1 MIEGIAAKDDL
12 ELDTDVLVIG
22 GGPAGTW
29 AALSARHT
37 GARVTLV
44 DKGYCGTS
52 GVGAAA
58 TIGHWWVHP
67 ENRESTMEAKNV
79 DACGLAEKRWMLRV
93 IEETWQ
99 TWPGFAESRG
109 YIGDPTYRGSGHQQ
123 VVIQGPV
130 YLREMRRLIH
140 RAGVTILDH
149 APALSL
155 LADSSGNCVGA
166 EGVLR
171 QDSRLWRIRASA
183 VVMAAGG
190 CALKSGCIGSSV
202 NTGDALLMAAELGA
216 RFSGMEFSNYYGI
229 VPKGGTVD
237 KNGYLLQAAFFDA
250 SGRQVHLGWSS
261 PYGVI
266 GTEAAQLFDNEP
278 VYCQFTQV
286 PPERRPLMRAGQ
298 PNLFLQFDRLGI
310 DPFAMKFEVQ
320 PVFEGS
326 IRGSG
331 GILVEDDSCATSVP
345 GLWVAGDAASRE
357 MLVGASSGAGS
368 VNASWTIA
376 SGQWAG
382 TAAARS
388 AKQAGSRTGA
398 ATAPYRRSGRDVAT
412 VRQLL
417 SALQADVLPISRNG
431 FRRADR
437 LNETIALARDLGQHL
452 KSEKYAEGVRSL
464 QASREMESMLFFVER
479 SAQASLLRCESRGVH
494 QRIDFPCQS
503 AEPWRHLRI
512 WKGLE
517 TKTETRTP
525 EF

>member
-1 MIEGIAAKDDL
+1 MVEVITATDYL
-12 ELDTDVLVIG
+12 ELETDVLVIG

-29 AALSARHT
+29 AALSARQT
-37 GARVTLV
+37 GARVILV

-58 TIGHWWVHP
+58 TIGHWWVQP
-67 ENRESTMEAKNV
+67 ENREAAMDAKNI
-79 DACGLAEKRWMLRV
+79 DACGLAERRWMSRV
-93 IEETWQ
+93 MEETWQ
-99 TWPGFAESRG
+99 TWPDFAESRG
-109 YIGDPTYRGSGHQQ
+109 YIGDPTYRGSGHHQ

-140 RAGVTILDH
+140 RAGVTIMDH

-155 LADSSGNCVGA
+155 LSDSASHCVGA

-171 QDSRLWRIRASA
+171 QEGRHWRIRAGA

-237 KNGYLLQAAFFDA
+237 KNGYLLQAAFFDR

-261 PYGVI
+261 PYGVM
-266 GTEAAQLFDNEP
+266 GTGAASLFDHEP
-278 VYCQFTQV
+278 VYCQFNQV
-286 PPERRPLMRAGQ
+286 PAERRPLMRAGQ
-298 PNLFLQFDRLGI
+298 PNLFVQFDRLGI

-331 GILVEDDSCATSVP
+331 GILVEDDSCATAVP

-376 SGQWAG
+376 SGRWAG
-382 TAAARS
+382 AAAAKS
-388 AKQAGSRTGA
+388 AEQSGSRTNT
-398 ATAPYRRSGRDVAT
+398 ATAPHRRSGRDVAT
-412 VRQLL
+412 IRRLL
-417 SALQADVLPISRNG
+417 GALQADVLPISRNG

-437 LNETIALARDLGQHL
+437 LNETIALTRDLGENL
-452 KSEKYAEGVRSL
+452 KLGKFAEDVRSL
-464 QASREMESMLFFVER
+464 QAAREMESMLFFAER
-479 SAQASLLRCESRGVH
+479 SAQASLLRRESRGVH
-494 QRIDFPCQS
+494 RRADFPDQS
-503 AEPWRHLRI
+503 PEAWRHLQV

-517 TKTETRTP
+517 EGTERRIP
-525 EF
+525 KF